1 MSRRRS
7 TNPAIPVSIA
17 VPRALHTR
25 LNELLSYKQ
34 SRSRWVCDAI
44 QAKLDAHSVRHQTL
58 SDMSNGALL
67 FELHIRGC
75 IDDDT
80 YTILKSKMLV
90 AETAREQ

>member
-7 TNPAIPVSIA
+7 SDPAIPVSIA
-17 VPRALHTR
+17 IPRSLHTR
-25 LNELLSYKQ
+25 LSELMSYKQ

-44 QAKLDAHSVRHQTL
+44 KAKLDAHSIRHQTL

-67 FELHIRGC
+67 FELYHRGC

-80 YTILKSKMLV
+80 YTILKSKML
-90 AETAREQ
+90 AEEIVEAQ